1 MDKTQFKQRQL
12 NLINLMEQGIALIPS
27 AGFVTKS
34 HDTEFPFRQH
44 SDFRYLTGFGEPECM
59 LVLLK
64 DNDASMKSIL
74 FLRDSNP
81 FMEMWM
87 GKRAGLSK
95 AMELLDIDDALP
107 ISSLEEKLPELLKG
121 RERIYFDLTNDDL
134 SQTVSKAFKQVLK
147 LRKQKV
153 TKPSS
158 FNYLSPLIGRL
169 KLIKDTNE
177 ILALKKGMEKTNLA
191 HKYAMAMTNA
201 KSSEAKVNNMI
212 NFVFNSDEAEGAAYD
227 NIVAGGENALTL
239 HYIENDKAFNDGDIV
254 LIDAGAQYN
263 GMATDISR
271 SYPVNGKFTQA
282 QETVYEIVLE
292 AQKAALREAKPGST
306 LAKMHNEACKVLING
321 LIEHGILKGSLDE
334 ELAGGDFKKYYPHG
348 TGHWLGLDVHDNCP
362 YLDDKNE
369 DILFSAG
376 MVLTCEPA
384 LYFAKNDE
392 LVPKSWQGIGI
403 RIEDDIL
410 ITKESYENLS
420 SMIPKEIKEVEE
432 TCKTSLESFSLSF
445 Q

>member
-1 MDKTQFKQRQL
+1 
-12 NLINLMEQGIALIPS
+12 MEQGIALIPS
-27 AGFVTKS
+27 ANFVTKS

-64 DNDASMKSIL
+64 SDDGSMKTIL
-74 FLRDSNP
+74 FLRDSDP

-87 GKRAGLSK
+87 GKRMGLNK
-95 AMELLDIDDALP
+95 ATDLLDIDEALP
-107 ISSLEEKLPELLKG
+107 ISSLVEKLPELFKG
-121 RERIYFDLTNDDL
+121 RKNIYFDLTNDEL
-134 SQTVSKAFKQVLK
+134 SQTVSKAFKQVLM
-147 LRKQKV
+147 LRKQKI

-158 FNYLSPLIGRL
+158 FCHLTPLIGSL
-169 KLIKDTNE
+169 KLIKDSNE

-191 HKYAMAMTNA
+191 HQYAMAMSNS

-271 SYPVNGKFTQA
+271 SYPVNGKFTEA
-282 QETVYEIVLE
+282 QETVYELVLD
-292 AQKAALREAKPGST
+292 AQKAALREAKPGSSLT
-306 LAKMHNEACKVLING
+306 IMHNEACKVLAAG
-321 LIEHGILKGSLDE
+321 LIEHGILKGTVE
-334 ELAGGDFKKYYPHG
+334 NELKGTNFKKYYPHG

-362 YLDDKNE
+362 YLDENNE
-369 DILFSAG
+369 DILFKEG
-376 MVLTCEPA
+376 MVITCEPA
-384 LYFAKNDE
+384 LYFAKGDE
-392 LVPKSWQGIGI
+392 LVPTNWQGIGI

-410 ITKESYENLS
+410 ITRDGFENLS
-420 SMIPKEIKEVEE
+420 SMIPKEVKEVEE
-432 TCKTSLESFSLSF
+432 TCKTPLDSFSLSF